1 MAPNCESI
9 RVDISEEKFLKYFWW
24 CWNKLKEKTDDDIP
38 MPTYFRF
45 LALLAFKIFSAE
57 QVDVA
62 VLEVGLG
69 GKFDATNVVCS
80 VLLGASVS
88 FFVIEIQDKLE
99 LYENLVCP
107 RLFASSF
114 FSLRPS
120 FHPIQKV

>member
-1 MAPNCESI
+1 MFYS
-9 RVDISEEKFLKYFWW
+9 L
-24 CWNKLKEKTDDDIP
+24 
-38 MPTYFRF
+38 
-45 LALLAFKIFSAE
+45 FSWVK